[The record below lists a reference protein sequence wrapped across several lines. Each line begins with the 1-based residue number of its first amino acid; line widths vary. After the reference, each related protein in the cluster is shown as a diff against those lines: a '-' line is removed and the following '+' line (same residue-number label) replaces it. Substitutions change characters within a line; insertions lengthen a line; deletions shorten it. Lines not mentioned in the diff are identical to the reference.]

1 MDGKEDEV
9 EQIAFATPER
19 QRSRHGGLWVRW
31 LNIESRINKEGRRVK
46 SKQNDIRSGDHSP

>member
-31 LNIESRINKEGRRVK
+31 LNIESRINKEEEG
-46 SKQNDIRSGDHSP
+46 